1 MAHRGGVAPED
12 CNDEERQRQDQGDFH
27 RAGNQEGEGAISPFE
42 YVHDQLSFRPLEMR
56 REMRSSSSGEMRA
69 TSPPRSAATTFSVE
83 PSKNVS
89 TRWRSAERRA
99 TSRGTA
105 GMYT

>member
-1 MAHRGGVAPED
+1 MALCSGGDLLQGE
-12 CNDEERQRQDQGDFH
+12 CNNPRESEKNGDLDAAGEEKREGGFGVGE
-27 RAGNQEGEGAISPFE
+27 RAHS
-42 YVHDQLSFRPLEMR
+42 QLSFRLLEMSR
-56 REMRSSSSGEMRA
+56 ARRSSSSGEMRA
-69 TSPPRSAATTFSVE
+69 TSPPRRAATTFSVE

-105 GMYT
+105 GT